1 MRFYA
6 DLHIHS
12 KYSRATSRDLD
23 IKHLTLWAARKGIRV
38 LGTGDFTHPAWMKEI
53 REKLEAAEPGL
64 FRPSRTVLSDITQ
77 RYGRVPGLNDVR
89 FMLEVEIS
97 TIYKK
102 DDKVRKVHHLVYA
115 PDLEKADRITERLGR
130 IGNLRSDGRPILGLD
145 SRHLLE
151 ITLDG
156 GDGCFLIPAHIWTPW
171 FSALGSKS
179 GFDSIDACY
188 GDLVGHIFAVE
199 TGLSSDPP
207 MNWRLSALDRY
218 TLVSNSDAHSPGK
231 LGREASRFDTEP
243 DYFSIKRALETGEG
257 FSNTVEFFPEEGKYH
272 LDGHRKCGVQLEPE
286 ESRQLGNRCPKCGTP
301 LTIGVLNRVDEL
313 ADRAEGQPPVG
324 AAGFESLVP
333 LNEVLGELLGVGPDT
348 KAVNQAYERLLSKV
362 GPELFILSEASLDD
376 LRTAGPPLLD
386 EALQRMR
393 AGDVI
398 RHGGFDGEYGTIKLF
413 AEGEL
418 SRAKAVASLFEFP
431 LEDADTSRAEKPKPA
446 SVHAAPRSFESTE
459 DAIAPMTHIPSPR
472 AKEKEE
478 DEDDS
483 ALAGLDPDQRRAGG
497 ITIGP
502 LLIIAGPGTGKTRTL
517 TRRLAH
523 LVLDQGVAPSQCLA
537 ITFTR
542 RAAAEME
549 ERLEALVPEGAGQG
563 ICITTFHGL
572 GLMLL
577 REHHA
582 LVGMPGDPRVASE
595 HERASLLADE
605 MGIPLS
611 KARGLLERLLRN
623 ASAETTEEDAEL
635 HRARDVYRRSMR
647 ERGWVDFDDLIA
659 LSVNLLEDHPDVARS
674 YRERFPHVS
683 VDEFQD
689 VDARQYRLLQ
699 SLAPQSGE
707 DAAAGSLCVIGDPDQ
722 SIYGFRGS
730 DAGIFAHFTK
740 DYPDAAVV
748 QLGRNY
754 RSSRPILEGALR
766 MMSTD
771 SLVRDRRIEALL
783 DHPERIEVH
792 ECPTEKA
799 EAEFVARTIER
810 MMGGS
815 TFFSFDSG
823 RVGSHEVA
831 HRSFGDFAV
840 LYRTGTQ
847 SDALAE
853 ALSRAG
859 IPFQR
864 RSHGALAEHP
874 VVARLLKVLTT
885 QSSETALAER
895 IETFRAGLL
904 EGPVEECPDTDSL
917 AVLNA
922 LRPIA
927 GRAGNDLERFVSE
940 LTLETEADLWDP
952 RAEKVSL
959 LTLHAS
965 KGLEFP
971 VVFITGCENGLLP
984 LRWSTTREGDVA
996 EERRLFFVG
1005 MTRAREKLVLSWAA
1019 HRVRHGKV
1027 EPRTSSPFLQDIE
1040 DALRERHREKAVSRQ
1055 TAPAAQAELF

>member
-6 DLHIHS
+6 DLHVHS
-12 KYSRATSRDLD
+12 KYSRATSRNLD
-23 IKHLTLWAARKGIRV
+23 VEHLTLWAARKGIRV

-53 REKLEAAEPGL
+53 RGKLEAAEPGL
-64 FRPSRTVLSDITQ
+64 FRPSDAVLGDIA
-77 RYGRVPGLNDVR
+77 RHYGRVPGLDDVR

-102 DDKVRKVHHLVYA
+102 DEKVRKVHHLLYA

-151 ITLDG
+151 ITLEG

-188 GDLVGHIFAVE
+188 GDLARHIFAVE

-218 TLVSNSDAHSPGK
+218 TLVSNSDAHSPTK
-231 LGREASRFDTEP
+231 LGREASRFHTEP
-243 DYFSIKRALETGEG
+243 DYFSIQRALETGDG
-257 FSNTVEFFPEEGKYH
+257 FSGTVEFFPEEGKYH
-272 LDGHRKCGVQLEPE
+272 QDGHRKCGVRLDPE
-286 ESRQLGNRCPKCGTP
+286 ESRRLGNQCPECGTP
-301 LTIGVLNRVDEL
+301 LTIGVLNRVGEL
-313 ADRAEGQPPVG
+313 ADRAEGRPPAG
-324 AAGFESLVP
+324 AAGFESFVP
-333 LNEVLGELLGVGPDT
+333 LNEVLGELLGAGPDT
-348 KAVNQAYERLLSKV
+348 KGVNQAYERLLSRV
-362 GPELFILSEASLDD
+362 GPELFILGEASLDD
-376 LRTAGPPLLD
+376 LRGEGPPLLD
-386 EALQRMR
+386 EALRRMR

-398 RHGGFDGEYGTIKLF
+398 RNGGFDGEYGTIKLF

-431 LEDADTSRAEKPKPA
+431 SAEAGPSRATPGPA
-446 SVHAAPRSFESTE
+446 VVRVVPRTFASARDST
-459 DAIAPMTHIPSPR
+459 SPPTNTSPP
-472 AKEKEE
+472 EE
-478 DEDDS
+478 DGS
-483 ALAGLDPDQRRAGG
+483 ALTGLDPDQRRAGG
-497 ITIGP
+497 ITSGP

-523 LVLDQGVAPSQCLA
+523 LVLDQGVAPSRCLA

-542 RAAAEME
+542 RAAAEMR
-549 ERLEALVPEGAGQG
+549 ERLEALVPDGAGQG
-563 ICITTFHGL
+563 VTITTFHGL
-572 GLMLL
+572 GLTLL
-577 REHHA
+577 RENHA
-582 LVGMPGDPRVASE
+582 LVGMPGELRVASE
-595 HERASLLADE
+595 HERADLLAGG
-605 MGIPLS
+605 MGIPPS
-611 KARGLLERLLRN
+611 KARNLLERLLR
-623 ASAETTEEDAEL
+623 SVPGGVDAEDSEL
-635 HRARDVYRRSMR
+635 GRAREVYRRLMR
-647 ERGWVDFDDLIA
+647 GRGWVDFDDLIE
-659 LSVNLLEDHPDVARS
+659 LSAHLLEDHPEVARS
-674 YRERFPHVS
+674 YRERFHHVS

-689 VDARQYRLLQ
+689 VDARQYRLLRA
-699 SLAPQSGE
+699 LAPQSGE
-707 DAAAGSLCVIGDPDQ
+707 DGGAGSLCVIGDPDQ

-730 DAGIFAHFTK
+730 DAGIFARFTE

-792 ECPTEKA
+792 ECPTERA
-799 EAEFVARTIER
+799 EAEFVVRAIER

-815 TFFSFDSG
+815 TFFSFDSR
-823 RVGSHEVA
+823 RVEGHEA
-831 HRSFGDFAV
+831 AQRAFGDFAV

-874 VVARLLKVLTT
+874 VVARLLKERAARP
-885 QSSETALAER
+885 SETALAER
-895 IETFRAGLL
+895 VEAFRTDLL
-904 EGPVEECPDTDSL
+904 DGPVEECPDTDSL

-927 GRAGNDLERFVSE
+927 VRAGNDPERFVSE
-940 LTLETEADLWDP
+940 LVLETEADLWDP

-971 VVFITGCENGLLP
+971 VVFIAGCEDGLLP
-984 LRWSTTREGDVA
+984 LRWSAAHEGDVA

-1005 MTRAREKLVLSWAA
+1005 MTRAREKLMLSWAA
-1019 HRVRHGKV
+1019 HRARHGKV
-1027 EPRTSSPFLQDIE
+1027 EPRVSSPFLRDIE
-1040 DALRERHREKAVSRQ
+1040 DALRERHREKGAARHS
-1055 TAPAAQAELF
+1055 ASAAQTELF